1 MLRNRHDNFYFKK
14 IIEKRKEFYDQ
25 MFLMEGILTNPMAP
39 KFQVKP
45 STHLHEA
52 QSAFSN
58 DYYLRTRD
66 DSQLLR
72 EMKALEQVRTYR
84 LLHDL
89 GESSDRPHK

>member
-1 MLRNRHDNFYFKK
+1 
-14 IIEKRKEFYDQ
+14 
-25 MFLMEGILTNPMAP
+25 MFLMEGILTNPTAP

-45 STHLHEA
+45 SAHLHEV

-72 EMKALEQVRTYR
+72 EMKALDQVRTYR

-89 GESSDRPHK
+89 GASEEEAKRE